1 MIEKG
6 IAEAS
11 QNRARASQNGA
22 GASQNGAGA
31 IPDTLDD
38 QTVETYKNALRHY
51 FAAID
56 KKKCGYFGIV
66 GLKQF
71 LDQLNLSELNDSEV
85 VDIYLDMDKRP
96 DGELDFEHL
105 FQYFRSIIV
114 MENELSPAKVR
125 LFEAMLTADHLN
137 QCNLG
142 GITQFLNKTWA
153 QFSQYR
159 RYGQNG
165 QLVMS
170 SGDNIS
176 IVQQGTHALIDLICW
191 PDSLAIAIVPE
202 HVVIT
207 EVRICLKTN
216 RSS

>member
-1 MIEKG
+1 MICLFLEIQHRIDRG

-11 QNRARASQNGA
+11 QNDARP
-22 GASQNGAGA
+22 

-38 QTVETYKNALRHY
+38 QALDTYRNALRPY
-51 FAAID
+51 FAEID
-56 KKKCGYFGIV
+56 QKRSGYLDIV

-71 LDQLNLSELNDSEV
+71 LDHLNLNELNDSEV

-105 FQYFRSIIV
+105 FQYLRSIIV
-114 MENELSPAKVR
+114 MDNELSPPKVR

-137 QCNLG
+137 RCNLG

-153 QFSQYR
+153 KFSQYR
-159 RYGQNG
+159 RYGENG

-176 IVQQGTHALIDLICW
+176 VVHQGTHDLINLICW
-191 PDSLAIAIVPE
+191 PDNLTNAIVPE
-202 HVVIT
+202 HVVIK
-207 EVRICLKTN
+207 EVRTFILFLCSQLD
-216 RSS
+216 